1 VRRQLILTVAAV
13 ISMVLLALLVPMA
26 VLVRNYALEDR
37 LSRAALEVQATETVV
52 SRRDKGEVSVY
63 LDRLNRGDGTVST
76 AVLYADGVV
85 IGPGPGDDDLVR
97 TSRATGRARV
107 DDVAGGIQILVPVSL
122 GGSDSTGRS
131 PVVRV
136 LVRDS
141 SVAGEVHRAWLV
153 LGGLGVAML
162 IGAVVLADRLGR
174 SFVRPIA
181 ALADSADHLGDNP
194 VGSRTPVAGP
204 PEVRTAAR
212 ALNRLVDRVEVLLDR
227 ERQQAIDLSHR
238 LRTPITALRLTIDG
252 LDDPQE
258 RVRLTG
264 DVDALEEAVDRL
276 LLGAHRSFGEGLVS
290 QCDAVDVVQV
300 RTHFWSA
307 LADEQQRDFR
317 VELPA
322 GPIMVRVT
330 ATDMEALVDVL
341 LDNVFTHTP
350 EGAAV
355 AVTVTPDP
363 QGGATLSVDDG
374 GPGLPPELDV
384 VRRGASGAGS
394 SGLGLAIAVRTA
406 RESGGDLETSPSRLG
421 GARVSARLGPADG

>member
-1 VRRQLILTVAAV
+1 
-13 ISMVLLALLVPMA
+13 
-26 VLVRNYALEDR
+26 
-37 LSRAALEVQATETVV
+37 
-52 SRRDKGEVSVY
+52 
-63 LDRLNRGDGTVST
+63 
-76 AVLYADGVV
+76 
-85 IGPGPGDDDLVR
+85 
-97 TSRATGRARV
+97 
-107 DDVAGGIQILVPVSL
+107 
-122 GGSDSTGRS
+122 
-131 PVVRV
+131 VVRV